1 MGRYTGPKR
10 RLSRRAGIP
19 LFGKDE
25 DFLALKGAVP
35 PGQHGASR
43 RRKASDYSLQLKEKQ
58 KAKWMYGIMERQ
70 FRRYFEEASRVKGAT
85 GEALLQR
92 LETRLDNL
100 VFRLGLA
107 KSRNQARQFV
117 THGKV
122 LVNGKK
128 LDIPSYSVRTGEE
141 ITLVKDMFENPQ
153 VKEALEAVKPDEL
166 PTWLKRK
173 GTVGRLE
180 IIPARS
186 EITTPIDE
194 QLIVEFYSR

>member
-1 MGRYTGPKR
+1 MARYTGPKR

-25 DFLALKGAVP
+25 TFLSLKGAVA
-35 PGQHGASR
+35 PGVHGNSR
-43 RRKASDYSLQLKEKQ
+43 RKKSDYGLQLMEKQ
-58 KAKWMYGIMERQ
+58 KAKWMYGVMERQ

-85 GEALLQR
+85 GEALLQK
-92 LETRLDNL
+92 LETRLDNI

-117 THGKV
+117 THGNV

-128 LDIPSYSVRTGEE
+128 LDIPSYNVRSGEE
-141 ITLVKDMFENPQ
+141 VTLLKTMFENPH
-153 VKEALEAVKPDEL
+153 VKEALEQVKPEEL
-166 PTWLKRK
+166 PGWLKRK

-180 IIPARS
+180 RVPLRDD
-186 EITTPIDE
+186 ITTPIDE
-194 QLIVEFYSR
+194 QLIVEYYSR

>member
-10 RLSRRAGIP
+10 RLSRRAGIA

-25 DFLALKGAVP
+25 EFIALKGAVA
-35 PGQHGASR
+35 PGQHGNSR
-43 RRKASDYSLQLKEKQ
+43 RKPSDYALQLKEKQ
-58 KAKWMYGIMERQ
+58 KAKWMYGILERQ

-85 GEALLQR
+85 GEALLQQ
-92 LETRLDNL
+92 LETRLDNV

-107 KSRNQARQFV
+107 KSRAQARQFV
-117 THGKV
+117 SHGNV

-128 LDIPSYSVRTGEE
+128 VNIPSYQVRAGEE
-141 ITLVKDMFENPQ
+141 ISLTKKMIENPQ

-173 GTVGRLE
+173 TAAGRLE
-180 IIPARS
+180 HVPARD
-186 EITTPIDE
+186 EIVTPIDE
-194 QLIVEFYSR
+194 QLIVEYYSR